1 MGSRLSRA
9 LHLFPLTLPG
19 DFCGRLWIWG
29 LGCPLPF
36 PWPAACATPRHCVSA
51 PAGICM
57 RALASAFEQLE
68 LAAGSLA
75 RAVQR
80 RPTLGF
86 LVLLPLFGSGRRP
99 AQTLSSR
106 LSLPTACTFVP
117 PSPLPSDT
125 AVSLEP
131 GARAL
136 LQGGSV
142 EPAPAIWSSAALGF
156 SITSPTSRPTWAVF
170 WPRPVH
176 INLLETACIYR
187 LLCLPARRGD
197 LAKCFCVLCDSN
209 DARCSVQKGR
219 SPSAALAR
227 GLKRIAAVAFTFG
240 FFAKCPSARLG

>member
-1 MGSRLSRA
+1 MRQALDLGPWLSS
-9 LHLFPLTLPG
+9 T
-19 DFCGRLWIWG
+19 
-29 LGCPLPF
+29 F

-51 PAGICM
+51 SFLRTPPAGICM

-99 AQTLSSR
+99 AQTLSAR

-142 EPAPAIWSSAALGF
+142 EPTPAIWSSAALGF

-187 LLCLPARRGD
+187 LLCLPTSQNASLCYATRMSLGARSRKEGAPLLPSPVVLSASQLLPSL
-197 LAKCFCVLCDSN
+197 LAS
-209 DARCSVQKGR
+209 
-219 SPSAALAR
+219 SP
-227 GLKRIAAVAFTFG
+227 
-240 FFAKCPSARLG
+240 KCPSARLG